1 AQGETLASLRVV
13 QADALRWHG
22 ARNQE
27 ARHLVDAVLGAVP
40 EMSALWYRAAN
51 TAAVL
56 MAHGTDIDALIG
68 LLSRLLADAVEPAA
82 VAPYLRVLLTAT
94 DFLLISALES
104 ELCSRA
110 LARIDELAPS
120 LTADD
125 AALGAYISYVR
136 GLALVD
142 PEDPVQ
148 LVEVTTSSR

>member
-1 AQGETLASLRVV
+1 GGEGEGVASGGVV

-27 ARHLVDAVLGAVP
+27 ARHLVEAVLGAVP
-40 EMSALWYRAAN
+40 EKSALWYRAAN

-68 LLSRLLADAVEPAA
+68 LLSRLLADAVEPEA

-104 ELCSRA
+104 EL
-110 LARIDELAPS
+110 
-120 LTADD
+120 
-125 AALGAYISYVR
+125 
-136 GLALVD
+136 
-142 PEDPVQ
+142 
-148 LVEVTTSSR
+148 